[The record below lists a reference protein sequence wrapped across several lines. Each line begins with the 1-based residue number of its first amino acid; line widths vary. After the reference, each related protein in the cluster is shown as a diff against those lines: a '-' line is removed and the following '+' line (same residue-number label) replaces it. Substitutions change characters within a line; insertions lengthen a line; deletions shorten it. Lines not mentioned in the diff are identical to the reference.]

1 MASSA
6 NLKCSIVE
14 VVGRDAHRVGDVV
27 TNSSMVVGLLVAKEA
42 S

>member
-1 MASSA
+1 MANSA

-14 VVGRDAHRVGDVV
+14 VVGRDDSRVGDVV
-27 TNSSMVVGLLVAKEA
+27 NFGMVVGLLVAKEA